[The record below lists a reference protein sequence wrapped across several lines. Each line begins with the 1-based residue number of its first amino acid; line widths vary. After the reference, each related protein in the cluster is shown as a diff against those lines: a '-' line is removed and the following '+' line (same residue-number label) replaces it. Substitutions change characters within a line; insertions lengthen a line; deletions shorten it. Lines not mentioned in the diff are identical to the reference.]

1 MASAPS
7 SPVRHTADPNDPPRR
22 SSDELSRGR
31 RRASS
36 ASSPRTP
43 SLEDS
48 PSTEHGFKKH
58 KNAMAAMMSGLFPK
72 SFSRGREPSRG
83 RSTTRRSSADPPTT
97 SSPRRPARSL
107 SPNTLAV
114 QKILADL
121 HIETC
126 ADQGPPSR
134 ESSRSKSNESPHKAS
149 PKPSSSRLPDYVK
162 PTSEESGE
170 RLAKDLFDSDKNI
183 IESSDEEENDDD
195 EESSSEE
202 ENIPGVQVVSWEG
215 RKKKAADISSI
226 SSSDFKSQITE
237 GRMCH
242 S

>member
-1 MASAPS
+1 M
-7 SPVRHTADPNDPPRR
+7 
-22 SSDELSRGR
+22 
-31 RRASS
+31 
-36 ASSPRTP
+36 
-43 SLEDS
+43 
-48 PSTEHGFKKH
+48 
-58 KNAMAAMMSGLFPK
+58 
-72 SFSRGREPSRG
+72 
-83 RSTTRRSSADPPTT
+83 
-97 SSPRRPARSL
+97 
-107 SPNTLAV
+107 
-114 QKILADL
+114 
-121 HIETC
+121 
-126 ADQGPPSR
+126 
-134 ESSRSKSNESPHKAS
+134 
-149 PKPSSSRLPDYVK
+149 K